1 MTEVRR
7 RRRGHL
13 GAPVVGAA
21 VTGVLA
27 YVVFALTTR
36 TLGSEAAAP
45 VSVLW
50 SYWTLAGAAF
60 TFPIQHW
67 VTRTVAAEGE
77 AEVRASL
84 PRVGAAVFVLAAGSG
99 VVAYVLRDPLF
110 HQGSATWPGLVALVS
125 LGATLMGLV
134 RGGLA
139 GRHRFVALGWS
150 LVLEN
155 LVRCVAIGVLAIA
168 GVRDAGWY
176 GASLVLGYVTVVM
189 WSPAMR
195 FARVVGHRPAGGPLR
210 SLSGTAGGQLLGQV
224 VLTSGPV
231 LLALLHGDP
240 AKVTAL
246 FAALA
251 LFRAPYVLGLGA
263 VAPLTGWLTRH
274 VIAQRTDVLRRF
286 RIGAVVGTVVGGV
299 LAAGFGAVAGPLL
312 LRLVFG
318 SDVRLGGG
326 ACAVVAV
333 ASLIALANLVV
344 AISAIAQDRSRVL
357 VTVWVAAVVAAAA
370 AVMWWPAGDLHRVVW
385 AFFLAE
391 LVAFVG
397 LVADDHWAS
406 RGRGELRP

>member
-1 MTEVRR
+1 MSDEP
-7 RRRGHL
+7 RRRGHV

-36 TLGSEAAAP
+36 ALGSDAAAP

-67 VTRTVAAEGE
+67 TTRTVAADGE
-77 AEVRASL
+77 AAVRAAL
-84 PRVGAAVFVLAAGSG
+84 PRVGPAVIVIAILSG
-99 VVAYVLRDPLF
+99 AVAWLLRNPLF
-110 HQGSATWPGLVALVS
+110 HEDGMTWPVLVGLVS
-125 LGATLMGLV
+125 LGAALMGLV

-155 LVRCVAIGVLAIA
+155 LLRCIAIA
-168 GVRDAGWY
+168 TLAVAGVDNAGWY
-176 GASLVLGYVTVVM
+176 GASLVLGYLTVVV
-189 WSPAMR
+189 WSPAMH
-195 FARVVGHRPAGGPLR
+195 FARADGHRAAGSPLR
-210 SLSGTAGGQLLGQV
+210 SLSGTAGGQLLGQI

-231 LLALLHGDP
+231 VLALLHGSP
-240 AKVTAL
+240 GRVTAL

-263 VAPLTGWLTRH
+263 VAPLTGWLTTH
-274 VIAQRTDVLRRF
+274 VVAGRVAVLRRF
-286 RIGAVVGTVVGGV
+286 RIVAVAVTVVGGV
-299 LAAGFGAVAGPLL
+299 LAAVFGAVAGPLL

-318 SDVRLGGG
+318 DDVRLDAR
-326 ACAVVAV
+326 ACAVVAA
-333 ASLIALANLVV
+333 ASLIAVANLVV
-344 AISAIAQDRSRVL
+344 AITAIAQDRSRVL
-357 VTVWVAAVVAAAA
+357 VTVWAAAAVAAAA
-370 AVMWWPAGDLHRVVW
+370 AVLWWPADSLYRVVW
-385 AFFLAE
+385 AFLVAE

-397 LVADDHWAS
+397 LVVDDQRATS
-406 RGRGELRP
+406 DIVGPSAA